1 MFGVPTSNSPGAS
14 MFLLRLEQVINSFSE
29 LMGKISA
36 VLFVLMLFNVF
47 IDVVMRYVF
56 NDVSIGMQEMEWHLY
71 AAVFLLGVPYTL
83 KAGGHVR
90 VDLIYEGLSTKTKAM
105 IDMLG
110 CLFLLLPFCGLV
122 AWYGVDFARESF
134 ELGETSGD
142 PGGLPYRW
150 LIKSVIPFAF
160 FAMVIS
166 GIGLFLKSLNIYL
179 GNSQGDDYQP
189 PQH

>member
-1 MFGVPTSNSPGAS
+1 

-36 VLFVLMLFNVF
+36 VLFVFMLFNVF

-71 AAVFLLGVPYTL
+71 AVVFMLGVPYTL

-90 VDLIYEGLSTKTKAM
+90 VDLIYERLSAKTKAM

-110 CLFLLLPFCGLV
+110 CLVLLLPFCGLV

-160 FAMVIS
+160 FAMFIS
-166 GIGLFLKSLNIYL
+166 GVGLFLKSLNIYL
-179 GNSQGDDYQP
+179 GHSQGDDYQP

>member
-1 MFGVPTSNSPGAS
+1 

-29 LMGKISA
+29 LLGKISA

-83 KAGGHVR
+83 KTGGHVR
-90 VDLIYEGLSTKTKAM
+90 VDIIYDGLSAKTKSI

-110 CLFLLLPFCGLV
+110 CLILLFPFCALV
-122 AWYGVDFARESF
+122 GWYGVDFAREAF

-160 FAMVIS
+160 FAILIS
-166 GIGLFLKSLNIYL
+166 GVGLFLKSLNVYL
-179 GNSQGDDYQP
+179 GNSQADDYQP

>member
-1 MFGVPTSNSPGAS
+1 MFGVPTPNSPGAS

-179 GNSQGDDYQP
+179 GLSQGDDYQP